1 MFTLC
6 WAAKGGSGT
15 TVVAATMAMTSATTS
30 GGPTLL
36 VDLAG
41 DLPVALGR
49 PTPEGPGLG
58 DWSAST
64 AATDRL
70 DGLRVPL
77 AAGLDLLPR
86 GGRPPGSRWAELGEH
101 LSGLGETVVVDAGT
115 GAPPPTLREAAD
127 RTLLVTRACYL
138 AVRRAVDA
146 RVPVDGIVL
155 VEEPGR
161 ALRVDDLE
169 AALGAPVVA
178 RVLLDPAV
186 ARAVDAGLLLARLPA
201 PFRRELDVAA

>member
-1 MFTLC
+1 MITLC

-15 TVVAATMAMTSATTS
+15 TVVAATMAVTSRR
-30 GGPTLL
+30 PTLL

-41 DLPVALGR
+41 DLPTALGI
-49 PTPEGPGLG
+49 PVPDGPGLG
-58 DWSAST
+58 EWSTSS
-64 AATDRL
+64 AAADRL
-70 DGLRVPL
+70 HALRVPL
-77 AAGLDLLPR
+77 APGLHLLPR
-86 GGRPPGSRWAELGEH
+86 GVQPPSGRWRELAGH
-101 LSGLGETVVVDAGT
+101 LADLDEAIVVDAGT
-115 GAPPPTLREAAD
+115 GAPPAVLREAAD

-161 ALRVDDLE
+161 ALGPEDLE
-169 AALGAPVVA
+169 ASLGAPVVS

-186 ARAVDAGLLLARLPA
+186 ARAVDSGLLLARLPA

>member
-1 MFTLC
+1 MITLC

-15 TVVAATMAMTSATTS
+15 TVVAATIAVTSRR
-30 GGPTLL
+30 PIVL

-41 DLPVALGR
+41 DLPIALGV
-49 PTPEGPGLG
+49 PVPEGPGIG

-64 AATDRL
+64 APPDRL
-70 DGLRVPL
+70 HALRHPL
-77 AAGLDLLPR
+77 AEGLDLLPR
-86 GGRPPGSRWAELGEH
+86 GSRPLAGRCGELATH
-101 LSGLGETVVVDAGT
+101 LAGLGETVVVDAGT
-115 GAPPPTLREAAD
+115 GAPPVALREAAG

-138 AVRRAVDA
+138 ALRRAAAV

-161 ALRVDDLE
+161 ALGVDDLE
-169 AALGAPVVA
+169 AALGAPVVS

-186 ARAVDAGLLLARLPA
+186 ARAVDAGLLLARLPG

>member
-1 MFTLC
+1 MITLC

-15 TVVAATMAMTSATTS
+15 TVVAATMAVTSRR
-30 GGPTLL
+30 PTLL

-41 DLPVALGR
+41 DLPIALGV
-49 PTPEGPGLG
+49 PVPDGPGLG
-58 DWSAST
+58 EWSAST
-64 AATDRL
+64 APAHRL
-70 DGLRVPL
+70 RALRVPL
-77 AAGLDLLPR
+77 APELELLPR
-86 GGRPPGSRWAELGEH
+86 GGRPPAGRWRELAAH
-101 LSGLGETVVVDAGT
+101 LADLDEAIVVDAGT

-146 RVPVDGIVL
+146 RTPVDGIVL

-161 ALRVDDLE
+161 ALGPEELE
-169 AALGAPVVA
+169 ASLGAPVVS

-186 ARAVDAGLLLARLPA
+186 ARAVDSGLLLARLPGA
-201 PFRRELDVAA
+201 FRRELDVAA